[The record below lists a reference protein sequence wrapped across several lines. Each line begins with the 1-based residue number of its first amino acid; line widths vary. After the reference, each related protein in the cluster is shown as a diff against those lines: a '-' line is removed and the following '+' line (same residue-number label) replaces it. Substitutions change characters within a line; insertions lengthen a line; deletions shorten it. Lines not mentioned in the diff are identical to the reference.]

1 MTSPTAATDRNLLQ
15 RPRAIGF
22 LAAAL
27 LVAGASYGLAALRP
41 PASVITAPAAIDVP
55 HDPATI
61 ALPGDAAGGPEIGS
75 LEQIDHSIKAWTIN
89 LTTNPKDFI
98 SATNLALLYHGRGRL
113 SGDLGDQTRALEAA
127 RTATAIAP
135 TQTAARSLEAS
146 ILYTLHDFA
155 GSLAI
160 ADALYRANPADLG
173 SLATRADAELELGLI
188 AAARADYD
196 VLAAAAAAATAPRP
210 AVDVRLAR
218 LAYVTGDPARA
229 LTLALSARDAQAE
242 DPDAD
247 LGFYEFAVGEY
258 ARFSGDAALARSAY
272 GAALDIRP
280 TDFGALIG
288 LAKVDASDGHV
299 EAAIAGLEK
308 AAASVPQPETLAL
321 LGDLAS
327 LRGDAAAADAQFA
340 TVRAIR
346 RLSQLDATVYD
357 RQLLLFELD
366 HGGATAEVL
375 AATQAGLAARA
386 DPGGHDLVAWAAYRL
401 GQGDLARREIALA
414 LGSGIVDARI
424 LEHAGAIALAGGD
437 RSRGE
442 ALLQRA
448 LDLGPALDPLA
459 TAEARALL
467 GR

>member
-1 MTSPTAATDRNLLQ
+1 
-15 RPRAIGF
+15 
-22 LAAAL
+22 
-27 LVAGASYGLAALRP
+27 
-41 PASVITAPAAIDVP
+41 VP
-55 HDPATI
+55 QEPATV

-89 LTTNPKDFI
+89 LTTNPRDFI

-113 SGDLGDQTRALEAA
+113 SGDLGDQTRALQAA
-127 RTATAIAP
+127 RTATALAP

-160 ADALYRANPADLG
+160 ADALYRANTADLG
-173 SLATRADAELELGLI
+173 SLATRADDELELGLI
-188 AAARADYD
+188 SAARADYG
-196 VLAAAAAAATAPRP
+196 VVAAAAPGP

-247 LGFYEFAVGEY
+247 LGFYQYAVGEY
-258 ARFSGDAALARSAY
+258 ARFSGDAALARAAY
-272 GAALDIRP
+272 TAALAIRA
-280 TDFGALIG
+280 TDFGALVG
-288 LAKVDASDGHV
+288 LAKVDAADGHV
-299 EAAIAGLEK
+299 QAAIAGLT
-308 AAASVPQPETLAL
+308 AAAAMVPQPETLTL
-321 LGDLAS
+321 LGDLES
-327 LRGDAAAADAQFA
+327 LRGDAAAADAQYA

-346 RLSQLDATVYD
+346 RLSQLDGAVYD

-366 HGGATAEVL
+366 HDGATPEIL
-375 AATQAGLAARA
+375 AAAQAGLADRT
-386 DPGGHDLVAWAAYRL
+386 DPAGHDLVAWAAYRL
-401 GQGDLARREIALA
+401 GQADLASREMVLTLA
-414 LGSGIVDARI
+414 SGIVDARI
-424 LEHAGAIALAGGD
+424 LEHAGAIAILGGD
-437 RSRGE
+437 RARGE

-459 TAEARALL
+459 SAEAHRLL